1 MAGRG
6 WSRERVGLLLAAV
19 GNSEAKATLLLA
31 MEPGQAYTGGELRG
45 LHAGLQPGVAVV
57 RSGSS
62 NQFQYCQD
70 SFEPAGL
77 VRAYVDEDATR
88 FELTPRTGQ
97 HGQAVAGLA
106 LGLSERHPDIGLR
119 RVFGGTQSMAA
130 DGLRGPVR
138 RIAIMEQLLAAQTV
152 EADAVT
158 VTDLYRRLPGID
170 PKLVDRHLD
179 GMRRDGL
186 LNLASL
192 SVPDQWVEYRLTGY
206 TPARLPAPPWNRH
219 LVGPTRRALTR
230 LAGNQTWVSLLDLAD
245 HVLPT
250 PASTR
255 PTRRQASR
263 VSEPV
268 RAICDHLV
276 DHGILTKRG
285 VRYSAITTTETQTAL
300 IRDVLHLVTAL
311 QTGQPDVL
319 AAGRSL
325 GRTIIADPHRVGAL
339 LDTARRTSR
348 NANATPLTVK
358 IQLVC
363 AYLAGNPGA
372 TTTEI
377 TTALADHDLSQATVL
392 NTLAAMRRAD
402 TVTQGHC
409 GPKSTWTL
417 TRPATATM
425 DNHR

>member
-1 MAGRG
+1 LSGRG

-19 GNSEAKATLLLA
+19 GNSEAKALLLLA
-31 MEPGQAYTGGELRG
+31 MEPGLAYTGGELRG
-45 LHAGLQPGVAVV
+45 LLAGLQPGARVA
-57 RSGSS
+57 RPGSW
-62 NQFQYCQD
+62 NQFQCCQQ

-77 VRAYVDEDATR
+77 VRGWVDEDATR
-88 FELTPRTGQ
+88 FELTPEAGRD
-97 HGQAVAGLA
+97 GQAVAGLA

-119 RVFGGTQSMAA
+119 RVFGGTQSMAT

-138 RIAIMEQLLAAQTV
+138 RIAIMEQLLALA
-152 EADAVT
+152 ADTGAVT
-158 VTDLYRRLPGID
+158 ITDLYRRLSGID

-206 TPARLPAPPWNRH
+206 IPARLPAPPWNRD
-219 LVGPTRRALTR
+219 LLGPTRSALTR
-230 LAGNQTWVSLLDLAD
+230 LAGNQTWISLPA
-245 HVLPT
+245 

-276 DHGILTKRG
+276 EHGILTKRG
-285 VRYSAITTTETQTAL
+285 VRYSAITTSPNQTRL
-300 IRDVLHLVTAL
+300 MRDVLHLVTAA
-311 QTGQPDVL
+311 QTGQADVL
-319 AAGRSL
+319 TAGRRL
-325 GRTIIADPHRVGAL
+325 GQTIIADPDPDRVRTL

-358 IQLVC
+358 IQFVT
-363 AYLAGNPGA
+363 AYLTRNPGA

-377 TTALADHDLSQATVL
+377 TTALTDHDLSQATVR
-392 NTLAAMRRAD
+392 NTLSAMRRAD
-402 TVTQGHC
+402 TVTQSSR

-417 TRPATATM
+417 THPPTPTTP
-425 DNHR
+425 DNNR